1 MTEIVIVRENYNNI
15 KNHKLK
21 SNVENAIKGTP
32 TE

>member
-21 SNVENAIKGTP
+21 SNVENAIKGRP